1 MFFGSDPG
9 VPFRQLL
16 AAFLSALLLATPAFS
31 APQIVAVAGPS
42 KTATVRG
49 SGVAQGTNIF
59 NGDIVEVGQDGE
71 TVLILGH
78 NSTVRV
84 PGNSAVRIFKCGDDS
99 TVQLLRGQLIFR
111 TPADQRVQVQ
121 IGDATVRPFSGPEV
135 IGVVSFPTP
144 TTGSIAAQK
153 GSLTVTTAHDNRSVL
168 VHEGEATEARLSPAQ
183 NAAPNPPICGV
194 AAALPSQPATTAWV
208 MLGLGATGLGVGLA
222 LSSHQPKLT
231 CTQKGALVSPYEF
244 PCP

>member
-1 MFFGSDPG
+1 M
-9 VPFRQLL
+9 PFRQLL

-31 APQIVAVAGPS
+31 APQVAAVAGPS

-59 NGDIVEVGQDGE
+59 NGDIVDVGQDGE
-71 TVLILGH
+71 SVLMLGH

-84 PGNSAVRIFKCGDDS
+84 PANSAVRVFKCGDDS

-111 TPADQRVQVQ
+111 APADQQVKVQV
-121 IGDATVRPFSGPEV
+121 GDAMVRPFSGPEV
-135 IGVVSFPTP
+135 IGVVSLPTP
-144 TTGSIAAQK
+144 ATANIAAQQ
-153 GSLTVTTAHDNRSVL
+153 GSLTVTTAHDNRSLL
-168 VHEGEATEARLSPAQ
+168 VHQGEATEARLSPAQ
-183 NAAPNPPICGV
+183 TAAPNPPICGV

-222 LSSHQPKLT
+222 LSSHQPSLS
-231 CTQKGALVSPYEF
+231 CPQKGALVSPYAF